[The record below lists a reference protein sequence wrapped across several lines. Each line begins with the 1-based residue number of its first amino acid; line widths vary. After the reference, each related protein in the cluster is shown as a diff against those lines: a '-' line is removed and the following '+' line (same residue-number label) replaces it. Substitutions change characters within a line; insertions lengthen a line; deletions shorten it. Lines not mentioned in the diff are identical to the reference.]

1 VTTTTAAARARPSR
15 PAIVGAMGL
24 IYVVWGSTYVAIREA
39 VRTLPPLLSAGAR
52 FVAAGALL
60 AVVLRLRGAVPP
72 TRREAA
78 SAVLAGT
85 WMLVGGVGLVTLS
98 ETHVPANLAAVLA
111 SLTSIWIVLYRVADG
126 HRPGAGAIA
135 GIVLGLVGV
144 AVLLLPAGGAAGA
157 SVPWLFA
164 VVCSSLGWSSG
175 SYYGT
180 RLALP
185 RDRFVAATVEMLGA
199 GAVLCLAGVLHGEA
213 GDVSAGRASAGSLLA
228 LAYLVVAGGVA
239 FSTFVWLVDH
249 LPMTTI
255 VTHQYVNPVVAV
267 LLGALLLGESLT
279 ARTLLGAALVIG
291 AVALVV
297 SSDR

>member
-1 VTTTTAAARARPSR
+1 VTTTTASGARPSR
-15 PAIVGAMGL
+15 LAIVGGMGL

-39 VRTLPPLLSAGAR
+39 VHTLPPLLSAGAR
-52 FVAAGALL
+52 FAAAGALL
-60 AVVLRLRGAVPP
+60 AAVLRLRGAVVP
-72 TRREAA
+72 TRREALA
-78 SAVLAGT
+78 AAVAGT
-85 WMLVGGVGLVTLS
+85 WMLVGGVGLVTLC

-111 SLTSIWIVLYRVADG
+111 SLTSIWVVVYRVADG
-126 HRPGAGAIA
+126 HRPGAGAVA
-135 GIVLGLVGV
+135 GILIGLAGV
-144 AVLLLPAGGAAGA
+144 VVLLLPSGGAGGA
-157 SVPWLFA
+157 SVPWLLVT
-164 VVCSSLGWSSG
+164 VVSSLGWSSG

-185 RDRFVAATVEMLGA
+185 RDRFVAATVEMLAA
-199 GAVLCLAGVLHGEA
+199 GAVLAALGLLHGEA
-213 GDVSAGRASAGSLLA
+213 GDLATSRVSAGSVVA
-228 LAYLVVAGGVA
+228 LCYLVVAGGVA

-279 ARTLLGAALVIG
+279 ARTLVGAALVIG